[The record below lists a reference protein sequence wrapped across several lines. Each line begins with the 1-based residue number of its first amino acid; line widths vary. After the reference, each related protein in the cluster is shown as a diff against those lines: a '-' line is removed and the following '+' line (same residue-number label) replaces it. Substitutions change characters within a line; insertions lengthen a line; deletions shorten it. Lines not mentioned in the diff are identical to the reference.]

1 MADGPRRGVAASPA
15 GRPVTRVL
23 IAIERALL
31 PVLAAL
37 LAFITLG
44 IFVQVCLRYL
54 FSVAFIWG
62 EELSLFAFIWCVFLG
77 AAVNTRRRS
86 HFSFD
91 FLAGLLRGRAAAAQR
106 LLVDLIVLGF
116 SVFMLVKGWEFA
128 LLGLKR
134 LSPGLGITMFVPTLI
149 IPVSAIYMAVGALI
163 DVLGD
168 ARRLGGDPEA
178 AG

>member
-1 MADGPRRGVAASPA
+1 MQRLLIGVERG
-15 GRPVTRVL
+15 
-23 IAIERALL
+23 LL

-86 HFSFD
+86 HFAFD
-91 FLAGLLRGRAAAAQR
+91 FLAGLLRGRAAAVQR
-106 LLVDLIVLGF
+106 LLVDLVVLAF
-116 SVFMLVKGWEFA
+116 SLFMVVKGYEFA
-128 LLGLKR
+128 VVGLKR

-149 IPVSAIYMAVGALI
+149 IPVSAVYMTLAALVDAFKDGRHLVRGREEAGA
-163 DVLGD
+163 
-168 ARRLGGDPEA
+168 
-178 AG
+178 

>member
-1 MADGPRRGVAASPA
+1 VERLLTG
-15 GRPVTRVL
+15 
-23 IAIERALL
+23 IERALL

-37 LAFITLG
+37 LAIITVG

-91 FLAGLLRGRAAAAQR
+91 FLAGLLHGRPAAAQR
-106 LLVDLIVLGF
+106 VLVDLIVLAF
-116 SVFMLVKGWEFA
+116 SLFMIVKGYEFA
-128 LLGLKR
+128 VLGMKR

-149 IPVSAIYMAVGALI
+149 IPVSAAYMTLGVLI
-163 DVLGD
+163 DLLKDG
-168 ARRLGGDPEA
+168 RRLALGEKDGA
-178 AG
+178 A

>member
-1 MADGPRRGVAASPA
+1 MARL
-15 GRPVTRVL
+15 L
-23 IAIERALL
+23 IAIERGLL
-31 PVLAAL
+31 PLLAAL

-116 SVFMLVKGWEFA
+116 SIFMLVKGYEFA
-128 LLGLKR
+128 VLGLKR

-149 IPVSAIYMAVGALI
+149 IPVSAAYMILAAAVDALR
-163 DVLGD
+163 DGRQVALGT
-168 ARRLGGDPEA
+168 PESA
-178 AG
+178 

>member
-1 MADGPRRGVAASPA
+1 MERF
-15 GRPVTRVL
+15 L
-23 IAIERALL
+23 IRIERGLL

-37 LAFITLG
+37 LAFITIG
-44 IFVQVCLRYL
+44 VFIQVCLRYL

-106 LLVDLIVLGF
+106 LLVDLIILGF
-116 SVFMLVKGWEFA
+116 SLFMLVKGYEFA
-128 LLGLKR
+128 GVGLKR

-149 IPVSAIYMAVGALI
+149 IPVSAVYMSLAALVDAVEDG
-163 DVLGD
+163 
-168 ARRLGGDPEA
+168 RRILHGGEESPA
-178 AG
+178 

>member
-1 MADGPRRGVAASPA
+1 MERL
-15 GRPVTRVL
+15 L
-23 IAIERALL
+23 IGIERGLL
-31 PVLAAL
+31 PILAAL
-37 LAFITLG
+37 LAFITIG

-86 HFSFD
+86 HFAFD

-106 LLVDLIVLGF
+106 LLVDLVVLGF
-116 SVFMLVKGWEFA
+116 SVFMLVKGYEFA
-128 LLGLKR
+128 VVGIKR

-149 IPVSAIYMAVGALI
+149 IPVSAVYMTLAAL
-163 DVLGD
+163 VD
-168 ARRLGGDPEA
+168 AFQDSLRLVRGGGKGA

>member
-1 MADGPRRGVAASPA
+1 MERL
-15 GRPVTRVL
+15 L
-23 IAIERALL
+23 IAVERGLL
-31 PVLAAL
+31 PALAAL

-77 AAVNTRRRS
+77 AAINTRRRS

-91 FLAGLLRGRAAAAQR
+91 FLAGLLRGRVAAGQQ
-106 LLVDLIVLGF
+106 LLVDLVILAF
-116 SVFMLVKGWEFA
+116 SLFMLAKGYEFA
-128 LLGLKR
+128 LLGVKR

-149 IPVSAIYMAVGALI
+149 IPVSAAYMSLAALVAV
-163 DVLGD
+163 VGD
-168 ARRLGGDPEA
+168 GRRLVQGDEDA
-178 AG
+178 SA

>member
-1 MADGPRRGVAASPA
+1 M
-15 GRPVTRVL
+15 GRL
-23 IAIERALL
+23 LLGIERGLL
-31 PVLAAL
+31 PMLAAL

-77 AAVNTRRRS
+77 AAINTRRRT

-116 SVFMLVKGWEFA
+116 SVFMLVKGYEFA
-128 LLGLKR
+128 VLGFKR

-149 IPVSAIYMAVGALI
+149 IPVSAVYMILAGLVDAVGDSRQL
-163 DVLGD
+163 LY
-168 ARRLGGDPEA
+168 GGTESPT
-178 AG
+178 

>member
-1 MADGPRRGVAASPA
+1 MERLSIR
-15 GRPVTRVL
+15 
-23 IAIERALL
+23 IERALL

-37 LAFITLG
+37 LAIITVG

-91 FLAGLLRGRAAAAQR
+91 LLAGLLRGRPAAAQR
-106 LLVDLIVLGF
+106 LLVDLIVLAF
-116 SVFMLVKGWEFA
+116 SLFMLVKGYEFA
-128 LLGLKR
+128 IFGLKR

-149 IPVSAIYMAVGALI
+149 IPVSAAYMTLGVLI
-163 DVLGD
+163 DLLKDG
-168 ARRLGGDPEA
+168 RRLALGEQDGA
-178 AG
+178 A

>member
-1 MADGPRRGVAASPA
+1 MERL
-15 GRPVTRVL
+15 L
-23 IAIERALL
+23 IGIERALL
-31 PVLAAL
+31 PMLAAL
-37 LAFITLG
+37 LAIITVG

-91 FLAGLLRGRAAAAQR
+91 FLAGLLRGRPAAAQR
-106 LLVDLIVLGF
+106 LLVDLIVLAF
-116 SVFMLVKGWEFA
+116 SLFMIVKGYEFA
-128 LLGLKR
+128 VLGLKR

-149 IPVSAIYMAVGALI
+149 IPVSAAYMTLGVLI
-163 DVLGD
+163 DLLKDG
-168 ARRLGGDPEA
+168 RRLALGEKDGA
-178 AG
+178 A

>member
-1 MADGPRRGVAASPA
+1 MERL
-15 GRPVTRVL
+15 L
-23 IAIERALL
+23 IGIERALL

-37 LAFITLG
+37 LAFITIG

-91 FLAGLLRGRAAAAQR
+91 FLAGLLRGRPAAAQR
-106 LLVDLIVLGF
+106 LLVDLVVLAF
-116 SVFMLVKGWEFA
+116 SLFMLAKGYEFA
-128 LLGLKR
+128 VLGLKR

-149 IPVSAIYMAVGALI
+149 IPVSAVYMTLAVLI
-163 DVLGD
+163 DLLKDGRRLVLGE
-168 ARRLGGDPEA
+168 RSGA
-178 AG
+178 A

>member
-1 MADGPRRGVAASPA
+1 MQRLLIGVERG
-15 GRPVTRVL
+15 
-23 IAIERALL
+23 LL

-86 HFSFD
+86 HFAFD

-106 LLVDLIVLGF
+106 LLVDLVVLAF
-116 SVFMLVKGWEFA
+116 SLFMVVKGYEFA
-128 LLGLKR
+128 VVGLKR

-149 IPVSAIYMAVGALI
+149 IPVSAAYMTLAAL
-163 DVLGD
+163 VD
-168 ARRLGGDPEA
+168 AFKDGRRLVRGREEA
-178 AG
+178 GA

>member
-1 MADGPRRGVAASPA
+1 MERL
-15 GRPVTRVL
+15 L
-23 IAIERALL
+23 IGIERGLL

-37 LAFITLG
+37 LAIITIG

-91 FLAGLLRGRAAAAQR
+91 FLAGLLRGRAAAIQR
-106 LLVDLIVLGF
+106 LVVDLVVLAF
-116 SVFMLVKGWEFA
+116 SIFMLVKGYEFA
-128 LLGLKR
+128 QVGLKR

-149 IPVSAIYMAVGALI
+149 IPVSAAYMMLAGLI
-163 DVLGD
+163 DVLKDG
-168 ARRLGGDPEA
+168 RRLALGKKADA
-178 AG
+178 A